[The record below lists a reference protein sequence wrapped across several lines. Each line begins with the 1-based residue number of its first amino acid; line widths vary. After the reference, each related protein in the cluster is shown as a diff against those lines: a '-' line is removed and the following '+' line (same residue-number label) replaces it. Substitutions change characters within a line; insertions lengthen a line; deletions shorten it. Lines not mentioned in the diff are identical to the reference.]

1 MQKIG
6 PETFSGPAERWEKP
20 AGWEQ
25 AAIYISMA
33 FSASTHILTGK
44 FPEMKMVNIFVYVF
58 HQMCTKIVSA
68 GLGKYWYSLLWRTSS
83 GIDNLHNNHFFTSAY
98 NVDVS

>member
-25 AAIYISMA
+25 AAICISMA

-44 FPEMKMVNIFVYVF
+44 FSEMKMVNIFVVVF
-58 HQMCTKIVSA
+58 HQIWRKNCFRWAGEILMFSA
-68 GLGKYWYSLLWRTSS
+68 LKDFVR
-83 GIDNLHNNHFFTSAY
+83 NR
-98 NVDVS
+98 

>member
-25 AAIYISMA
+25 AAICISMA

-44 FPEMKMVNIFVYVF
+44 FSEMKMVNIFVYVF
-58 HQMCTKIVSA
+58 HQIWRKKLFPLGWGNIDVLCFE
-68 GLGKYWYSLLWRTSS
+68 GLRQE
-83 GIDNLHNNHFFTSAY
+83 
-98 NVDVS
+98 